1 MEAGCT
7 IFLRWYTPP
16 CGTRFAAHEHNDN
29 AKERNTAMKKRLLAG
44 LLATSIALSISMGA
58 FPAMAATNDDF
69 VEDWE
74 GAADFTDDSYSSS
87 EQLFDDIIFFD
98 LDEEVDDTAAEVVAE
113 EDANDS
119 SDTEI
124 DKAADS
130 IEETEPEDEVQV
142 SDAAKDR
149 NDLENPDEE
158 TESDTQNPW
167 EAGPSDA
174 ETEEDVPDSWEETP
188 KIDSELEAAIASED
202 PFSYYDD
209 NALEEEM
216 DDDIALLAAG
226 KTMAHENYAY
236 TDVSGT
242 KYTVDLYTDHTAT
255 IWELTTSSGEAECI
269 LPSTIYY
276 TGDDG
281 VQEPAPYTV
290 TELSLSYYSGVTSD
304 NNNYTSLV
312 LPDTLTDIR
321 RSLSGFK
328 NVTEITIPGSVKVF
342 NATLQNMM
350 ELKTLTFDEGVE
362 EIASG
367 SVVSGCTKLETI
379 HLPSSL
385 QKLSG
390 TGTFSG
396 ASALTDIT
404 LPEGIAITEGSTFSK
419 CTSLK
424 SIELPASITTIPRS
438 MFAGC
443 SALERVTAKGT
454 ITAIGNG
461 AFGSVTDWNGHETAD
476 TALTEIPDLS
486 QVTSIG
492 DRAFYGCS
500 ALTTVDLHNVT
511 TMEYGAFQG
520 CKELS
525 GEIDLSKLEVIPGN
539 AFCYDSKITSVIT
552 CPTLKSIG
560 DWAFIWAGI
569 STISLPETLNSIGEY
584 TFFLASLSG
593 TVALPD
599 SLTKL
604 GANAFNG
611 CEEIEAIQIGSG
623 LTDIPSNAFD
633 GCRKL
638 TTITVN
644 NRQEDVKIPKIDRVT
659 VTYTIPSLTADDD
672 KVSTATDALSL
683 QDAVKQAAT
692 NGTPVTIEKDIRLDE
707 PVTITA
713 EQKVEITATEN
724 HNIFGNKDQNLA
736 NLFVVEAGGELSLT
750 GALTLGGWNNT
761 GSILVNHGKTTING
775 NVVIEKSTLE
785 GNNIGVIEDKGS
797 SAKLILE
804 NGTIQNHKIRGAHS
818 ASIRVTEGASF
829 TMNGGTIRDN
839 IANTSSSDSSSPAVL
854 LLGASTFTMNEGSI
868 CNNSGQCGTA
878 VYLTASNDAKARFTM
893 NGGTLS
899 NNESHS
905 YTSDST
911 PTGAV
916 FVKYSAEF
924 VLNNGTITGNCAY
937 GGAGG
942 GVAVMDEL
950 PTKEHGTAFTMYSG
964 TISNN
969 TASGYRCSGGGIYSC
984 SNRVSLL
991 GGRIENNSAYDGGGV
1006 YSEGNTQIYTTL
1018 HIQNALITGNTADQG
1033 GGLWFC
1039 PTGDAK
1045 LYMQNGAVIYG
1056 NTAASAGDDFASPEV
1071 ATGAGGN
1078 GGVTLPDYFPNG
1090 KVIQWFSDGF
1100 LYAPPGNLG
1109 TSGQGTRYNAVEY
1122 AKRVTGVQ
1130 NEKKGLALKSVVSDG
1145 VSIPAVGSLIITGNQ
1160 ASHGGGGIG
1169 ANGGV
1174 VIGEATSLSNSIS
1187 VKKVWDNPGYED
1199 TQPSGVTIHLK
1210 ERDTGDVVST
1220 AELTS
1225 ENGWQYTFTDLP
1237 LSPNHYTVTEQPL
1250 EGYKATY
1257 YQDAD
1262 GNFII
1267 TNTYLTTPTPD
1278 VPAVTISVPVEK
1290 KWVNDYKWERPASI
1304 HVSLWNGDAKV
1315 KEADLT
1321 ADMGWTYIFED
1332 LPESSYSVT
1341 EDAVP
1346 GYETLIERS
1355 DAGGF
1360 IITNTY
1366 ERPLDPEPIEPIP
1379 PVDPP
1384 QEEIVTPPIVP
1395 ETTGNEPSPPSTE
1408 ETTSVPPTEPTE
1420 ESTEERSA
1428 ESDPEESPIKETQET
1443 PSVSAKP
1450 PKLIQTGQTWWP
1462 VFLLMFAGVGLL
1474 VFGFYKRSKE
1484 NIDHE

>member
-1 MEAGCT
+1 
-7 IFLRWYTPP
+7 
-16 CGTRFAAHEHNDN
+16 
-29 AKERNTAMKKRLLAG
+29 MKKRLLAG

-69 VEDWE
+69 VEDRE
-74 GAADFTDDSYSSS
+74 DIADYTDDSYSSGYSSS

-98 LDEEVDDTAAEVVAE
+98 LDEEVDDTAAEVIAE

-124 DKAADS
+124 DRAADS
-130 IEETEPEDEVQV
+130 IEETEPEDEVQDT
-142 SDAAKDR
+142 DAAEDR
-149 NDLENPDEE
+149 NDREDSDEE
-158 TESDTQNPW
+158 TKSGTQNPE

-209 NALEEEM
+209 DASEEEM

-226 KTMAHENYAY
+226 KTMAHEDYAY
-236 TDVSGT
+236 TDVSSGT
-242 KYTVDLYTDHTAT
+242 EYMVDLYTDHTAK
-255 IWELTTSSGEAECI
+255 IWKLTTSSGEAECI

-276 TGDDG
+276 TDADG
-281 VQEPAPYTV
+281 VPEPTPYTV
-290 TELSLSYYSGVTSD
+290 TELRLSYWSGVTSD
-304 NNNYTSLV
+304 NNNYTALV
-312 LPDTLTDIR
+312 LPDTLTDIGG
-321 RSLSGFK
+321 SLSGFK

-342 NATLQNMM
+342 NATLQNMK
-350 ELKTLTFDEGVE
+350 ELKTLTFEEGVE

-367 SVVSGCTKLETI
+367 SVVSGCKSLTTI

-404 LPEGIAITEGSTFSK
+404 LPEGIAITEGSTFSE
-419 CTSLK
+419 CTSLE
-424 SIELPASITTIPRS
+424 SIELPASITTIPSS

-454 ITAIGNG
+454 ITAIGNS
-461 AFGSVTDWNGHETAD
+461 AFKSD

-500 ALTTVDLHNVT
+500 ALETVDLHSVT
-511 TMEYGAFQG
+511 TMGYGAFQG
-520 CKELS
+520 CDALS
-525 GEIDLSKLEVIPGN
+525 GEIDLSNLEVIPGH
-539 AFCYDSKITSVIT
+539 AFCYDPNITSVIT
-552 CPTLKSIG
+552 CPTLRSIG
-560 DWAFIWAGI
+560 DWAFIWADI
-569 STISLPETLNSIGEY
+569 STISLPETLKSIGTY
-584 TFFLASLSG
+584 TFYKASLSG

-599 SLTKL
+599 SLTQL
-604 GANAFNG
+604 GASAFSG
-611 CEEIEAIQIGSG
+611 CEKVEAIQIGSG
-623 LTDIPSNAFD
+623 LTDIPKDAFD
-633 GCRKL
+633 GCKPK
-638 TTITVN
+638 TITVN
-644 NRQEDVKIPKIDRVT
+644 NRREDVHIPEIDGVT
-659 VTYTIPSLTADDD
+659 VTYTIPSLTADND
-672 KVSTATDALSL
+672 KVSNAEGALSL
-683 QDAVKQAAT
+683 QEAVDQA

-707 PVTITA
+707 PVRIA
-713 EQKVEITATEN
+713 AGQRVEITANANEN
-724 HNIFGNKDQNLA
+724 YNLFGNKDEKPT
-736 NLFVVEAGGELSLT
+736 NLFVVEEGGELSLT

-761 GSILVNHGKTTING
+761 GSILVNHGKTTIDG

-785 GNNIGVIEDKGS
+785 GDSMGVIEDNGS
-797 SAKLILE
+797 SAELILE
-804 NGTIQNHKIRGAHS
+804 NGTIQNHKIRGALS

-829 TMNGGTIRDN
+829 TMNGGTIQDN

-854 LLGASTFTMNEGSI
+854 LLGASTFTMNRGSI

-878 VYLTASNDAKARFTM
+878 VYLTASSNAAKARFTM

-899 NNESHS
+899 NNESHL
-905 YTSDST
+905 YTPNST

-924 VLNNGTITGNCAY
+924 VLNNGTITGNYAH

-950 PTKEHGTAFTMYSG
+950 PTEEHGTAFTMNGG

-984 SNRVSLL
+984 SNYVSLL

-1006 YSEGNTQIYTTL
+1006 YSEGNTDIYTTL
-1018 HIQNALITGNTADQG
+1018 HIRNALITGNTADQG

-1045 LYMQNGAVIYG
+1045 LYMQDGAVIYG

-1100 LYAPPGNLG
+1100 LYAPAGNRG
-1109 TSGQGTRYNAVEY
+1109 TSGQGTRYNTVEY

-1174 VIGEATSLSNSIS
+1174 VIGEATSLSYSIS
-1187 VKKVWDNPGYED
+1187 VKKAWDNPGYED

-1210 ERDTGDVVST
+1210 ERDTGDIVST
-1220 AELTS
+1220 AELTG
-1225 ENGWQYTFTDLP
+1225 ENGWQHTFTDLP
-1237 LSPNHYTVTEQPL
+1237 LSPDHYTVTEQPL

-1332 LPESSYSVT
+1332 LPEGTYSVT

-1366 ERPLDPEPIEPIP
+1366 ERPLYPEPIEPIDPIP

-1395 ETTGNEPSPPSTE
+1395 GTTGNEPNPPSTE
-1408 ETTSVPPTEPTE
+1408 ETTSVPPTEPTKESTE

-1443 PSVSAKP
+1443 SSVSAKP

-1462 VFLLMFAGVGLL
+1462 VFLLMFAGAGLL

>member
-1 MEAGCT
+1 
-7 IFLRWYTPP
+7 
-16 CGTRFAAHEHNDN
+16 
-29 AKERNTAMKKRLLAG
+29 MKKRLLAG

-69 VEDWE
+69 VEDRE
-74 GAADFTDDSYSSS
+74 DIADYTDDSYSSGYSSS

-98 LDEEVDDTAAEVVAE
+98 LDEEVDDTAAEVIAE

-124 DKAADS
+124 DRAADS
-130 IEETEPEDEVQV
+130 IEETEPEDEVQNT
-142 SDAAKDR
+142 DAAEDR
-149 NDLENPDEE
+149 NDREYPDEE
-158 TESDTQNPW
+158 TKSGTNPG

-209 NALEEEM
+209 DASEEEM
-216 DDDIALLAAG
+216 ADDIALLATG
-226 KTMAHENYAY
+226 KTMAHEDYAY
-236 TDVSGT
+236 TDVSSGT
-242 KYTVDLYTDHTAT
+242 EYMVNLYTDHTAK
-255 IWELTTSSGEAECI
+255 IWKLTTSSGEAECI

-281 VQEPAPYTV
+281 VQESDPYTV
-290 TELSLSYYSGVTSD
+290 TELRLSYWSGVTSD
-304 NNNYTSLV
+304 NNNYTALV
-312 LPDTLTDIR
+312 LPDTLTDIGG
-321 RSLSGFK
+321 SLSGFK

-342 NATLQNMM
+342 NATLQNMKQ
-350 ELKTLTFDEGVE
+350 LKTLTFEEGVE

-367 SVVSGCTKLETI
+367 SVVSGCKSLTTI

-404 LPEGIAITEGSTFSK
+404 LPEGIAITEGSTFSE
-419 CTSLK
+419 CTSLE
-424 SIELPASITTIPRS
+424 SIELPSSITTIPS
-438 MFAGC
+438 HMFAGC

-461 AFGSVTDWNGHETAD
+461 AFGSVTDWKDQKIAD

-486 QVTSIG
+486 QVASIG

-500 ALTTVDLHNVT
+500 ALETVDLHSVT
-511 TMEYGAFQG
+511 TMGYAAFQG
-520 CKELS
+520 CDALS
-525 GEIDLSKLEVIPGN
+525 GEIDLSNLEVIPGH
-539 AFCYDSKITSVIT
+539 AFCYDPNITSVIT
-552 CPTLKSIG
+552 CPTLRSIG
-560 DWAFIWAGI
+560 DWAFIWADI
-569 STISLPETLNSIGEY
+569 STISLPETLNSIGTY
-584 TFFLASLSG
+584 TFYKASLSG

-599 SLTKL
+599 SLTQL
-604 GANAFNG
+604 GASAFSG
-611 CEEIEAIQIGSG
+611 CEEVNAIQIGSG
-623 LTDIPSNAFD
+623 LKDIPANAFA
-633 GCRKL
+633 GCTNLK
-638 TTITVN
+638 TITVN
-644 NRQEDVKIPKIDRVT
+644 NRREDVTIPKIDGVT
-659 VTYTIPSLTADDD
+659 VTYTIPSLTADND
-672 KVSTATDALSL
+672 KVSAAADALSL
-683 QDAVKQAAT
+683 QQAVDQA
-692 NGTPVTIEKDIRLDE
+692 NGTPVTIEIEKDIRLDE
-707 PVTITA
+707 SVRIA
-713 EQKVEITATEN
+713 AGQRVEITANANEN
-724 HNIFGNKDQNLA
+724 YNLFGNKDEKPT
-736 NLFVVEAGGELSLT
+736 NLFVVEEGGELSLT

-761 GSILVNHGKTTING
+761 GSILVNHGKTTIDG

-785 GNNIGVIEDKGS
+785 GNDVGVIEDNGS
-797 SAKLILE
+797 SAELILE
-804 NGTIQNHKIRGAHS
+804 NGTIQNHKIRGALS

-829 TMNGGTIRDN
+829 TMNGGTIQDN
-839 IANTSSSDSSSPAVL
+839 IANTPSSDSSSPAVL

-878 VYLTASNDAKARFTM
+878 VYLTASNNAAKACFTM

-899 NNESHS
+899 NNESRS
-905 YTSDST
+905 YTPYST

-916 FVKYSAEF
+916 FVKHSAEF
-924 VLNNGTITGNCAY
+924 VLNDGTITGNCAY

-942 GVAVMDEL
+942 GVAVMDQL
-950 PTKEHGTAFTMYSG
+950 PTEEYGTAFTMNGG

-984 SNRVSLL
+984 SNYVSLL
-991 GGRIENNSAYDGGGV
+991 GGRIENNSAYDGGGI
-1006 YSEGNTQIYTTL
+1006 YSEGNTEIYTTL
-1018 HIQNALITGNTADQG
+1018 HIENALITGNTADQG

-1045 LYMQNGAVIYG
+1045 LYMQDCAVIYG

-1100 LYAPPGNLG
+1100 LYAPAGNRG
-1109 TSGQGTRYNAVEY
+1109 TSGQGTRYNTVEY

-1145 VSIPAVGSLIITGNQ
+1145 VSIPATGSLIITGNQ

-1174 VIGEATSLSNSIS
+1174 VIGEETSLSYSIS
-1187 VKKVWDNPGYED
+1187 VKKAWDNPGYED

-1210 ERDTGDVVST
+1210 ERDTGDIVST
-1220 AELTS
+1220 AELTG
-1225 ENGWQYTFTDLP
+1225 ENGWQHTFTDLP
-1237 LSPNHYTVTEQPL
+1237 LSPDHYTVTEQPL

-1332 LPESSYSVT
+1332 LPEGTYSVT

-1366 ERPLDPEPIEPIP
+1366 ERPLYPEPIEPIDPIP

-1395 ETTGNEPSPPSTE
+1395 GTTGNEPNPPSTE

-1420 ESTEERSA
+1420 ESTDESTEERSA

-1443 PSVSAKP
+1443 PSVSANP

-1462 VFLLMFAGVGLL
+1462 VFLLMFAGAGLL

>member
-1 MEAGCT
+1 
-7 IFLRWYTPP
+7 
-16 CGTRFAAHEHNDN
+16 
-29 AKERNTAMKKRLLAG
+29 MKKRLLAG

-69 VEDWE
+69 VEDRE
-74 GAADFTDDSYSSS
+74 DIADFTDDSYSSGYSSS

-98 LDEEVDDTAAEVVAE
+98 LDEEVDDTAAEVIAE

-124 DKAADS
+124 DRAADS
-130 IEETEPEDEVQV
+130 IEETEPEDEVQDT
-142 SDAAKDR
+142 DAAEDR
-149 NDLENPDEE
+149 NDREYPDEE
-158 TESDTQNPW
+158 TKSGTNPG

-209 NALEEEM
+209 DASEEEM

-226 KTMAHENYAY
+226 KTMAHEDYAY
-236 TDVSGT
+236 TDVSSGT
-242 KYTVDLYTDHTAT
+242 EYMVDLYTDHTAK
-255 IWELTTSSGEAECI
+255 IWKLTTSSGGAECI

-276 TGDDG
+276 TDDDD
-281 VQEPAPYTV
+281 VPEPTPYTV
-290 TELSLSYYSGVTSD
+290 TELRFSPYGNSVTSV
-304 NNNYTSLV
+304 NNNYTALV
-312 LPDTLTDIR
+312 LPDTLTDIGG
-321 RSLSGFK
+321 SLSGFK

-342 NATLQNMM
+342 NATLQYMKQ
-350 ELKTLTFDEGVE
+350 LRTLTFEEGVE

-367 SVVSGCTKLETI
+367 SVVSGCKNLTTI

-404 LPEGIAITEGSTFSK
+404 LPEGIAITEGSTFSE
-419 CTSLK
+419 CTSLE
-424 SIELPASITTIPRS
+424 SIELPASITTIPS
-438 MFAGC
+438 HMFAGC

-461 AFGSVTDWNGHETAD
+461 AFKSD

-500 ALTTVDLHNVT
+500 ALKTVDLHSVT

-520 CKELS
+520 CDALS
-525 GEIDLSKLEVIPGN
+525 GEIDLSNLEVIPGH
-539 AFCYDSKITSVIT
+539 AFCYDPNITSVVT
-552 CPTLKSIG
+552 CPTLRSIG
-560 DWAFIWAGI
+560 DWAFIWADI
-569 STISLPETLNSIGEY
+569 STISLPETLNSIGTY
-584 TFFLASLSG
+584 TFYKASLSG

-599 SLTKL
+599 SLTQL
-604 GANAFNG
+604 GASAFSG
-611 CEEIEAIQIGSG
+611 CEKVEAIQIGSG
-623 LTDIPSNAFD
+623 LTDIPKDAFD
-633 GCRKL
+633 GCKPK
-638 TTITVN
+638 TITVN
-644 NRQEDVKIPKIDRVT
+644 NRREDVTIPKIDGVT
-659 VTYTIPSLTADDD
+659 VTYTIPSLTADND
-672 KVSTATDALSL
+672 KVSNAEGALSL
-683 QDAVKQAAT
+683 QEAVDQA

-707 PVTITA
+707 PVRIA
-713 EQKVEITATEN
+713 AGQRVEITANTN
-724 HNIFGNKDQNLA
+724 CNIFGNKDKDLT
-736 NLFVVEAGGELSLT
+736 NLFVVEEGGELSLT

-761 GSILVNHGKTTING
+761 GSILVNHGKTTIDG

-785 GNNIGVIEDKGS
+785 GDSMGVIEDNGS
-797 SAKLILE
+797 SAELILE
-804 NGTIQNHKIRGAHS
+804 NGTIQNHKIRGALS

-829 TMNGGTIRDN
+829 TMNGGTIQDN

-854 LLGASTFTMNEGSI
+854 LLGASTFTMNRGSI

-878 VYLTASNDAKARFTM
+878 VYLTASSNAAKARFTM

-899 NNESHS
+899 NNESRS
-905 YTSDST
+905 YTPNST

-924 VLNNGTITGNCAY
+924 VLNNGTITGNCAH

-950 PTKEHGTAFTMYSG
+950 PTEEHGTAFTMNGG

-984 SNRVSLL
+984 SNYVSLL

-1006 YSEGNTQIYTTL
+1006 YSEGNTEIYTTL
-1018 HIQNALITGNTADQG
+1018 HIENALITGNTADQG

-1045 LYMQNGAVIYG
+1045 LYMQDGAVIYG

-1100 LYAPPGNLG
+1100 LYAPAGNRG
-1109 TSGQGTRYNAVEY
+1109 TSGQGTRYNTVEY

-1174 VIGEATSLSNSIS
+1174 VIGEATSLSYSIS
-1187 VKKVWDNPGYED
+1187 VKKAWDNPGYED

-1210 ERDTGDVVST
+1210 ERDTGDIVST
-1220 AELTS
+1220 AELTG
-1225 ENGWQYTFTDLP
+1225 ENGWQHTFTDLP
-1237 LSPNHYTVTEQPL
+1237 LSPDHYTVTEQPL

-1332 LPESSYSVT
+1332 LPEGTYSVT

-1366 ERPLDPEPIEPIP
+1366 ERPLYPEPIEPIDPIP

-1395 ETTGNEPSPPSTE
+1395 GTTGNEPNPPSTE

-1420 ESTEERSA
+1420 ESTEESTEERSA
-1428 ESDPEESPIKETQET
+1428 ESDPAESPIKETQET

-1462 VFLLMFAGVGLL
+1462 VFLLMFAGAGLL

>member
-1 MEAGCT
+1 
-7 IFLRWYTPP
+7 
-16 CGTRFAAHEHNDN
+16 
-29 AKERNTAMKKRLLAG
+29 MKKRLLAG

-69 VEDWE
+69 VEDRE
-74 GAADFTDDSYSSS
+74 DIADYTDDSYSSGYSSS

-98 LDEEVDDTAAEVVAE
+98 LDEEVDDTAAEVIAE

-124 DKAADS
+124 DRAADS
-130 IEETEPEDEVQV
+130 IEETEPEDEVQDT
-142 SDAAKDR
+142 DAAEDR
-149 NDLENPDEE
+149 NDREYPDEE
-158 TESDTQNPW
+158 TKSGTNPG

-209 NALEEEM
+209 DASEEEM

-226 KTMAHENYAY
+226 KTMAHEDYAY
-236 TDVSGT
+236 TDVSSGT
-242 KYTVDLYTDHTAT
+242 EYMVDLYTDHTAK
-255 IWELTTSSGEAECI
+255 IWKLTTSSGGAECI

-276 TGDDG
+276 TDDDD
-281 VQEPAPYTV
+281 VPEPTPYTV
-290 TELSLSYYSGVTSD
+290 TELRFSPYGNSVTSV
-304 NNNYTSLV
+304 NNNYTALV
-312 LPDTLTDIR
+312 LPDTLTDIGG
-321 RSLSGFK
+321 SLSGFK

-342 NATLQNMM
+342 NATLQYMKQ
-350 ELKTLTFDEGVE
+350 LRTLTFEEGVE

-367 SVVSGCTKLETI
+367 SVVSGCKSLTTI

-404 LPEGIAITEGSTFSK
+404 LPEGIAITEGSTFSE

-424 SIELPASITTIPRS
+424 SITLPASITTIPS
-438 MFAGC
+438 YMFAGC

-454 ITAIGNG
+454 ITAIGNS
-461 AFGSVTDWNGHETAD
+461 AFKSD

-500 ALTTVDLHNVT
+500 ALKTVDLHSVT

-520 CKELS
+520 CDALS
-525 GEIDLSKLEVIPGN
+525 GEIDLSNLEEIPGH
-539 AFCYDSKITSVIT
+539 AFCYDPNITSVIT
-552 CPTLKSIG
+552 CPTLRSIG
-560 DWAFIWAGI
+560 DWAFIWADI
-569 STISLPETLNSIGEY
+569 STISLPETLKSIGTY
-584 TFFLASLSG
+584 TFYKASLSG

-599 SLTKL
+599 SLTQL
-604 GANAFNG
+604 GASAFSG
-611 CEEIEAIQIGSG
+611 CEKVEAIQIGSG
-623 LTDIPSNAFD
+623 LTDIPKDAFD
-633 GCRKL
+633 GCKPK
-638 TTITVN
+638 TITVN
-644 NRQEDVKIPKIDRVT
+644 NRREDVHIPEIDGVT
-659 VTYTIPSLTADDD
+659 VTYTIPSLTADND
-672 KVSTATDALSL
+672 KVSNAEGALSL
-683 QDAVKQAAT
+683 QEAVDQA

-707 PVTITA
+707 PVRIA
-713 EQKVEITATEN
+713 AGQRVEITANANEN
-724 HNIFGNKDQNLA
+724 YNLFGNKDEKPT
-736 NLFVVEAGGELSLT
+736 NLFVVEEGGELSLT

-761 GSILVNHGKTTING
+761 GSILVNHGQTTIDG

-785 GNNIGVIEDKGS
+785 GNDVGVIEDNGS
-797 SAKLILE
+797 SAELILE
-804 NGTIQNHKIRGAHS
+804 NGTIQNHKIRGAHG

-829 TMNGGTIRDN
+829 TMNGGTIQDN

-854 LLGASTFTMNEGSI
+854 LLGASTFTMNGGSI

-878 VYLTASNDAKARFTM
+878 VYLTASSNAAKARFTM

-899 NNESHS
+899 NNESRS
-905 YTSDST
+905 YTPYST

-924 VLNNGTITGNCAY
+924 VLNNGTITGNCAH

-950 PTKEHGTAFTMYSG
+950 PTEEHGTAFTMNGG

-984 SNRVSLL
+984 SNYVSLL

-1006 YSEGNTQIYTTL
+1006 YSEGNTEIYTTL

-1056 NTAASAGDDFASPEV
+1056 NTATSAGDDFASPEV

-1100 LYAPPGNLG
+1100 LYAPAGNRG
-1109 TSGQGTRYNAVEY
+1109 TSGQGTRYNTVEY

-1145 VSIPAVGSLIITGNQ
+1145 VSIPATGSLIITGNQ

-1174 VIGEATSLSNSIS
+1174 VIGEATSLSYSIS

-1210 ERDTGDVVST
+1210 ERDTGDIVST
-1220 AELTS
+1220 AELTG

-1332 LPESSYSVT
+1332 LPEGTYSVT
-1341 EDAVP
+1341 EDTVP

-1366 ERPLDPEPIEPIP
+1366 ERPLYPEPIEPIDPIP

-1395 ETTGNEPSPPSTE
+1395 GTTGNEPNPPSTE

-1420 ESTEERSA
+1420 ESTEESAEERSA

-1443 PSVSAKP
+1443 PSVSANP

-1462 VFLLMFAGVGLL
+1462 VFLLMFAGAGLL

>member
-1 MEAGCT
+1 M
-7 IFLRWYTPP
+7 
-16 CGTRFAAHEHNDN
+16 
-29 AKERNTAMKKRLLAG
+29 
-44 LLATSIALSISMGA
+44 
-58 FPAMAATNDDF
+58 
-69 VEDWE
+69 
-74 GAADFTDDSYSSS
+74 
-87 EQLFDDIIFFD
+87 
-98 LDEEVDDTAAEVVAE
+98 
-113 EDANDS
+113 
-119 SDTEI
+119 
-124 DKAADS
+124 
-130 IEETEPEDEVQV
+130 
-142 SDAAKDR
+142 
-149 NDLENPDEE
+149 
-158 TESDTQNPW
+158 
-167 EAGPSDA
+167 
-174 ETEEDVPDSWEETP
+174 
-188 KIDSELEAAIASED
+188 
-202 PFSYYDD
+202 
-209 NALEEEM
+209 
-216 DDDIALLAAG
+216 
-226 KTMAHENYAY
+226 
-236 TDVSGT
+236 
-242 KYTVDLYTDHTAT
+242 DLYTDHTAK
-255 IWELTTSSGEAECI
+255 IWKLTTSSGEAECI

-276 TGDDG
+276 TDDDD
-281 VQEPAPYTV
+281 VPEPTPYTV
-290 TELSLSYYSGVTSD
+290 TELRFSPYGNSVTSV
-304 NNNYTSLV
+304 NNNYTALV
-312 LPDTLTDIR
+312 LPDTLTDIGG
-321 RSLSGFK
+321 SLSGFK

-342 NATLQNMM
+342 NATLQYMKQ
-350 ELKTLTFDEGVE
+350 LRTLTFEEGVE

-367 SVVSGCTKLETI
+367 SVVSGCKNLTTI

-404 LPEGIAITEGSTFSK
+404 LPEGIAITEGSTFSE

-424 SIELPASITTIPRS
+424 SITLPASITTIPS
-438 MFAGC
+438 YMFAGC

-454 ITAIGNG
+454 ITAIGNS
-461 AFGSVTDWNGHETAD
+461 AFKSD

-500 ALTTVDLHNVT
+500 ALKTVDLHSVT

-520 CKELS
+520 CDALS
-525 GEIDLSKLEVIPGN
+525 GEIDLSNLEEIPGH
-539 AFCYDSKITSVIT
+539 AFCYDPNITSVIT
-552 CPTLKSIG
+552 CPTLRSIG
-560 DWAFIWAGI
+560 DWAFIWADI
-569 STISLPETLNSIGEY
+569 STISLPETLKSIGTY
-584 TFFLASLSG
+584 TFYKASLSG

-599 SLTKL
+599 SLTQL
-604 GANAFNG
+604 GASAFSG
-611 CEEIEAIQIGSG
+611 CEKVEAIQIGSG
-623 LTDIPSNAFD
+623 LTDIPKDAFD
-633 GCRKL
+633 GCKPK
-638 TTITVN
+638 TITVN
-644 NRQEDVKIPKIDRVT
+644 NRREDVHIPEIDGVT
-659 VTYTIPSLTADDD
+659 VTYTIPSLTADND
-672 KVSTATDALSL
+672 KVSNAEGALSL
-683 QDAVKQAAT
+683 QQAVDQA

-707 PVTITA
+707 PVRIA
-713 EQKVEITATEN
+713 AGQRVEITANTN
-724 HNIFGNKDQNLA
+724 CNIFGNKDKDLT
-736 NLFVVEAGGELSLT
+736 NLFVVEEGGELSLT

-761 GSILVNHGKTTING
+761 GSILVNHGKTTIDG

-785 GNNIGVIEDKGS
+785 GDSMGVIEDNGS
-797 SAKLILE
+797 SAELILE
-804 NGTIQNHKIRGAHS
+804 NGTIQNHKIRGALS

-829 TMNGGTIRDN
+829 TMNGGTIQDN
-839 IANTSSSDSSSPAVL
+839 IANTPSSDSSSPAVL
-854 LLGASTFTMNEGSI
+854 LLGASTFTMNRGSI

-878 VYLTASNDAKARFTM
+878 VYLTASSNAAKARFTM

-905 YTSDST
+905 YTPYST

-950 PTKEHGTAFTMYSG
+950 PTEEHGTAFTMNG
-964 TISNN
+964 GIISNN

-984 SNRVSLL
+984 SNYVSLL

-1006 YSEGNTQIYTTL
+1006 YSEGNTEIYTTL
-1018 HIQNALITGNTADQG
+1018 HIENALITGNTADQG

-1045 LYMQNGAVIYG
+1045 LYMQDGAVIYG

-1100 LYAPPGNLG
+1100 LYAPAGNRG
-1109 TSGQGTRYNAVEY
+1109 TSGQGTRYNTVEY

-1145 VSIPAVGSLIITGNQ
+1145 VSIPATGSLIITGNQ

-1174 VIGEATSLSNSIS
+1174 VIGEATSLSHSIL
-1187 VKKVWDNPGYED
+1187 VKKAWDNPGYED

-1210 ERDTGDVVST
+1210 ERDTGDIVST
-1220 AELTS
+1220 AELS
-1225 ENGWQYTFTDLP
+1225 GENGWQHTFTDLP
-1237 LSPNHYTVTEQPL
+1237 LSPDHYTVTEQPL

-1332 LPESSYSVT
+1332 LPEGTYSVT

-1366 ERPLDPEPIEPIP
+1366 ERPLYPEPIDPIDPIP

-1395 ETTGNEPSPPSTE
+1395 GTTGNEPNPPSTE
-1408 ETTSVPPTEPTE
+1408 ETTSVPPTEPTEESTE

-1443 PSVSAKP
+1443 SSVSAKP

-1462 VFLLMFAGVGLL
+1462 VFLLMFAGAGLL

>member
-1 MEAGCT
+1 
-7 IFLRWYTPP
+7 
-16 CGTRFAAHEHNDN
+16 
-29 AKERNTAMKKRLLAG
+29 MKKRLLAG

-69 VEDWE
+69 VEDRE
-74 GAADFTDDSYSSS
+74 GTADFTDDSYSSS

-142 SDAAKDR
+142 SDATKDR
-149 NDLENPDEE
+149 NDLENPDKE
-158 TESDTQNPW
+158 TESDTQNPE
-167 EAGPSDA
+167 EAGPSDT

-188 KIDSELEAAIASED
+188 KIDSDLEAAIASED

-209 NALEEEM
+209 NAFEEEM

-236 TDVSGT
+236 TDVSSGT
-242 KYTVDLYTDHTAT
+242 EYMVNLYTDHTAK
-255 IWELTTSSGEAECI
+255 IRELTTSSGEAECF

-281 VQEPAPYTV
+281 VQEPDPYTV
-290 TELSLSYYSGVTSD
+290 TALNLSYWSGVTSD

-312 LPDTLTDIR
+312 LPDTLTDIGG
-321 RSLSGFK
+321 SLSGFK
-328 NVTEITIPGSVKVF
+328 KVTEITIPGSVKVF
-342 NATLQNMM
+342 NANLQNMK
-350 ELKTLTFDEGVE
+350 ELRTLTFDEGVE

-379 HLPSSL
+379 HLPSNL

-404 LPEGIAITEGSTFSK
+404 LPEGIAITEGSTFSE
-419 CTSLK
+419 CTSLE
-424 SIELPASITTIPRS
+424 SIELPASITTIPSS

-443 SALERVTAKGT
+443 SALEHVTAKGT

-461 AFGSVTDWNGHETAD
+461 AFKSD
-476 TALTEIPDLS
+476 TALTEIPDPS

-500 ALTTVDLHNVT
+500 ALKTVDLHSVT
-511 TMEYGAFQG
+511 TMGYGAFQG
-520 CKELS
+520 CDELS

-539 AFCYDSKITSVIT
+539 AFCYDPKITSVIT

-560 DWAFIWAGI
+560 DWAFIWAEI
-569 STISLPETLNSIGEY
+569 STISLPETLNSIGSW
-584 TFFLASLSG
+584 TFCGASLSG

-604 GANAFNG
+604 GANAFYG
-611 CEEIEAIQIGSG
+611 CKEIEAIQIGSG
-623 LTDIPSNAFD
+623 LTDIPKNAFD
-633 GCRKL
+633 GCTKL
-638 TTITVN
+638 KTITVN
-644 NRQEDVKIPKIDRVT
+644 NRQEDVKIPQIDGVT
-659 VTYTIPSLTADDD
+659 VTYTIPSLTEDND
-672 KVSTATDALSL
+672 KVSTAADALSL
-683 QDAVKQAAT
+683 QKAVNQAAIK
-692 NGTPVTIEKDIRLDE
+692 GTSVTIEKDIRLDE
-707 PVTITA
+707 PVKITA
-713 EQKVEITATEN
+713 GQKVEITATEN
-724 HNIFGNKDQNLA
+724 RNIFGNKDENLA

-761 GSILVNHGKTTING
+761 GSILVNHGKTTIDG

-785 GNNIGVIEDKGS
+785 GGSMGVIEDNGS
-797 SAKLILE
+797 SAELILK
-804 NGTIQNHKIRGAHS
+804 NGTIQNHKIRGARS

-829 TMNGGTIRDN
+829 TMNGGTIQYN

-868 CNNSGQCGTA
+868 CNNKGQCGTA
-878 VYLTASNDAKARFTM
+878 VYLTSNDAKARFTM

-899 NNESHS
+899 NNESRS
-905 YTSDST
+905 YTPDAT

-924 VLNNGTITGNCAY
+924 VLNGGTITGNCAY

-942 GVAVMDEL
+942 GVAVMDDL
-950 PTKEHGTAFTMYSG
+950 RTGEHGTAFTMNGG

-969 TASGYRCSGGGIYSC
+969 TASGYSGGGIYSC
-984 SNRVSLL
+984 SNHVSLL

-1071 ATGAGGN
+1071 AAGAGGN

-1100 LYAPPGNLG
+1100 LYAPHGNYG
-1109 TSGQGTRYNAVEY
+1109 TAGQGTRYNAVEY

-1145 VSIPAVGSLIITGNQ
+1145 VSIPAVGSLIITGNH

-1199 TQPSGVTIHLK
+1199 TQPSSITIHLK

-1220 AELTS
+1220 AELTG

-1332 LPESSYSVT
+1332 LPEGSYSVT

-1366 ERPLDPEPIEPIP
+1366 ERPLDPEPIEPIDPIP

>member
-1 MEAGCT
+1 
-7 IFLRWYTPP
+7 
-16 CGTRFAAHEHNDN
+16 
-29 AKERNTAMKKRLLAG
+29 MKKRLLAG

-69 VEDWE
+69 VEDRE
-74 GAADFTDDSYSSS
+74 DIADYTDDSYSSGYSSS

-98 LDEEVDDTAAEVVAE
+98 LDEEVDDTAAEVIAE

-124 DKAADS
+124 DRAADS
-130 IEETEPEDEVQV
+130 IEETEPEDEVQDT
-142 SDAAKDR
+142 DAAEDR
-149 NDLENPDEE
+149 NDREDSDEE
-158 TESDTQNPW
+158 TKSGTNPG

-209 NALEEEM
+209 DASEKEM

-226 KTMAHENYAY
+226 KTMAHEDYAY
-236 TDVSGT
+236 TDVSSGT
-242 KYTVDLYTDHTAT
+242 EYMVDLYTDHTAK
-255 IWELTTSSGEAECI
+255 IWKLTTSSGEAECI

-276 TGDDG
+276 TDDDD
-281 VQEPAPYTV
+281 VPEPTPYTV
-290 TELSLSYYSGVTSD
+290 TELRFSPYGNSVTSV
-304 NNNYTSLV
+304 NNNYTALV
-312 LPDTLTDIR
+312 LPDTLTDIGG
-321 RSLSGFK
+321 SLSGFK

-342 NATLQNMM
+342 NATLQYMKQ
-350 ELKTLTFDEGVE
+350 LRTLTFEEGVE

-367 SVVSGCTKLETI
+367 SVVSGCKNLTTI

-404 LPEGIAITEGSTFSK
+404 LPEGIAITEGSTFSE

-424 SIELPASITTIPRS
+424 SITLPASITTIPS
-438 MFAGC
+438 YMFAGC

-454 ITAIGNG
+454 ITAIGNS
-461 AFGSVTDWNGHETAD
+461 AFKSD

-500 ALTTVDLHNVT
+500 ALKTVDLHSVT

-520 CKELS
+520 CDALS
-525 GEIDLSKLEVIPGN
+525 GEIDLSNLEEIPGH
-539 AFCYDSKITSVIT
+539 AFCYDPNITSVIT
-552 CPTLKSIG
+552 CPTLRSIG
-560 DWAFIWAGI
+560 DWAFIWADI
-569 STISLPETLNSIGEY
+569 STISLPETLNSIGTY
-584 TFFLASLSG
+584 TFYKASLSG

-599 SLTKL
+599 SLTQL
-604 GANAFNG
+604 GASAFSG
-611 CEEIEAIQIGSG
+611 CEEVNAIQIGSG
-623 LTDIPSNAFD
+623 LKDIPANAFA
-633 GCRKL
+633 GCTNLK
-638 TTITVN
+638 TITVN
-644 NRQEDVKIPKIDRVT
+644 NRREDVTIPKIDGVT
-659 VTYTIPSLTADDD
+659 VTYTIPSLEATDD
-672 KVSTATDALSL
+672 KVSNAEGALSL
-683 QDAVKQAAT
+683 QQAVDQA
-692 NGTPVTIEKDIRLDE
+692 NGPVTIEIEKNICLNA
-707 PVTITA
+707 PVTIA
-713 EQKVEITATEN
+713 AGQRVEITANANEN
-724 HNIFGNKDQNLA
+724 YNLFGNKDEKPT
-736 NLFVVEAGGELSLT
+736 NLFVVEEGGELSLT

-761 GSILVNHGKTTING
+761 GSILVNHGKTTIDG

-785 GNNIGVIEDKGS
+785 GDSMGVIEDNGS
-797 SAKLILE
+797 SAELILE
-804 NGTIQNHKIRGAHS
+804 NGTIQNHKIRGALS

-829 TMNGGTIRDN
+829 TMNGGTIQDN

-854 LLGASTFTMNEGSI
+854 LLGASTFTMNRGSI

-878 VYLTASNDAKARFTM
+878 VYLTASSNAAKARFTM

-899 NNESHS
+899 NNESHL
-905 YTSDST
+905 YTPNST

-924 VLNNGTITGNCAY
+924 VLNNGTITGNCAH

-950 PTKEHGTAFTMYSG
+950 PTEEHGTAFTMNGG

-984 SNRVSLL
+984 SNYVSLL

-1006 YSEGNTQIYTTL
+1006 YSEGNTEIYTTL
-1018 HIQNALITGNTADQG
+1018 HIENALITGNTADQG

-1045 LYMQNGAVIYG
+1045 LYMQDGAVIYG

-1100 LYAPPGNLG
+1100 LYAPPGNRG
-1109 TSGQGTRYNAVEY
+1109 TSGQGTRYNTVEY

-1145 VSIPAVGSLIITGNQ
+1145 VSIPATGSLIITGNQ

-1174 VIGEATSLSNSIS
+1174 VIGEATSLSYSIS
-1187 VKKVWDNPGYED
+1187 VKKAWDNPGYED

-1210 ERDTGDVVST
+1210 ERDTGDIVST
-1220 AELTS
+1220 AELTG
-1225 ENGWQYTFTDLP
+1225 ENGWQHTFTDLP
-1237 LSPNHYTVTEQPL
+1237 LSPDHYTVTEQPL

-1332 LPESSYSVT
+1332 LPEGTYSVT

-1366 ERPLDPEPIEPIP
+1366 ERPLYPEPIEPIDPIP
-1379 PVDPP
+1379 PVDSP

-1395 ETTGNEPSPPSTE
+1395 GTTGNEPNPPSTE
-1408 ETTSVPPTEPTE
+1408 ETTSVPPTEPTEESTE

-1443 PSVSAKP
+1443 SSVSAKP

-1462 VFLLMFAGVGLL
+1462 VFLLMFAGAGLL

>member
-1 MEAGCT
+1 
-7 IFLRWYTPP
+7 
-16 CGTRFAAHEHNDN
+16 
-29 AKERNTAMKKRLLAG
+29 
-44 LLATSIALSISMGA
+44 
-58 FPAMAATNDDF
+58 MAATNDDF
-69 VEDWE
+69 VEDRE
-74 GAADFTDDSYSSS
+74 DIADYTDDSYSSGYSSS

-98 LDEEVDDTAAEVVAE
+98 LDEEVDDTAAEVIAE

-124 DKAADS
+124 DRTADS
-130 IEETEPEDEVQV
+130 IEETEPEDEVQDT
-142 SDAAKDR
+142 DAAEDR
-149 NDLENPDEE
+149 NDREDSDEE
-158 TESDTQNPW
+158 TKSGTQNPE

-209 NALEEEM
+209 DASEEEM
-216 DDDIALLAAG
+216 DDDIALLATG
-226 KTMAHENYAY
+226 KTMAHEDYAY
-236 TDVSGT
+236 TDVSSGT
-242 KYTVDLYTDHTAT
+242 EYMVNLYTDHTAK
-255 IWELTTSSGEAECI
+255 IWKLTTSSGGAECI

-281 VQEPAPYTV
+281 VQESDPYTV
-290 TELSLSYYSGVTSD
+290 TALSLSYWSGVTSD
-304 NNNYTSLV
+304 NNNYTALV
-312 LPDTLTDIR
+312 LPDTLTDIGG
-321 RSLSGFK
+321 SLSGFK

-342 NATLQNMM
+342 NATLQNMK

-367 SVVSGCTKLETI
+367 SVVSGCKSLTTI

-404 LPEGIAITEGSTFSK
+404 LPEGIAITEGSTFSE
-419 CTSLK
+419 CTSLE
-424 SIELPASITTIPRS
+424 SIELPASITTIPS
-438 MFAGC
+438 HMFAGC
-443 SALERVTAKGT
+443 SALERVTAKGI

-461 AFGSVTDWNGHETAD
+461 AFGSVTDWKDQETAD

-500 ALTTVDLHNVT
+500 ALETVDLHSVT
-511 TMEYGAFQG
+511 TMGYAAFQG
-520 CKELS
+520 CDALS
-525 GEIDLSKLEVIPGN
+525 GEIDLSNLEEIPGH
-539 AFCYDSKITSVIT
+539 AFCYDPNITLVIT
-552 CPTLKSIG
+552 CPTLRSIG
-560 DWAFIWAGI
+560 DWAFIWADI
-569 STISLPETLNSIGEY
+569 STISLPETLKSIGTY
-584 TFFLASLSG
+584 TFYKASLSG

-599 SLTKL
+599 SLTQL
-604 GANAFNG
+604 GASAFSG
-611 CEEIEAIQIGSG
+611 CKEVNAIQIGSG
-623 LTDIPSNAFD
+623 LKDIPANAFA
-633 GCRKL
+633 GCTNLK
-638 TTITVN
+638 TITVN
-644 NRQEDVKIPKIDRVT
+644 NRREDVTIPKIDGVT
-659 VTYTIPSLTADDD
+659 VTYTIPSLEATDD
-672 KVSTATDALSL
+672 KVSNAEGALSL
-683 QDAVKQAAT
+683 QQAVDQA
-692 NGTPVTIEKDIRLDE
+692 NGPVTIEIEKNICLNA
-707 PVTITA
+707 PVTIA
-713 EQKVEITATEN
+713 KGKQVEITANANEN
-724 HNIFGNKDQNLA
+724 YNLFGNKDEKPT
-736 NLFVVEAGGELSLT
+736 NLFVVEEGGELSLT

-761 GSILVNHGKTTING
+761 GSILVNHGKTTIDG

-785 GNNIGVIEDKGS
+785 GNDVGVIEDNGS
-797 SAKLILE
+797 SAELILE

-829 TMNGGTIRDN
+829 TMNGGTIQDN
-839 IANTSSSDSSSPAVL
+839 IANTASSDSSSPAVL
-854 LLGASTFTMNEGSI
+854 LLGASTFTMNGGSI

-878 VYLTASNDAKARFTM
+878 VYLTASNNAAKARFTM

-899 NNESHS
+899 NNESRS
-905 YTSDST
+905 YTPYST

-924 VLNNGTITGNCAY
+924 VLNNGTITGNCAH

-950 PTKEHGTAFTMYSG
+950 PTEEHGTAFTMNGG

-984 SNRVSLL
+984 SNHVSLL

-1006 YSEGNTQIYTTL
+1006 YSEGNTEIYTTL
-1018 HIQNALITGNTADQG
+1018 HIENALITGNTADQG

-1045 LYMQNGAVIYG
+1045 LYMQDGAVIYG

-1100 LYAPPGNLG
+1100 LYAPAGNRG

-1145 VSIPAVGSLIITGNQ
+1145 VSIPATGSLIITGNQ

-1174 VIGEATSLSNSIS
+1174 VIGEATSLSHSIL
-1187 VKKVWDNPGYED
+1187 VKKAWDNPGHED

-1210 ERDTGDVVST
+1210 ERDTGDIVST
-1220 AELTS
+1220 AELTG
-1225 ENGWQYTFTDLP
+1225 ENGWQHTFTDLP
-1237 LSPNHYTVTEQPL
+1237 LSPDHYTVTEQPL

-1332 LPESSYSVT
+1332 LPEGTYSVT

-1366 ERPLDPEPIEPIP
+1366 ERPLYPEPIEPIDPIP

-1395 ETTGNEPSPPSTE
+1395 GTTGNEPNPPSTE
-1408 ETTSVPPTEPTE
+1408 ETTSVPPTEPTEESTE

-1443 PSVSAKP
+1443 SSVSAKP

-1462 VFLLMFAGVGLL
+1462 VFLLMFAGAGLL

>member
-1 MEAGCT
+1 
-7 IFLRWYTPP
+7 
-16 CGTRFAAHEHNDN
+16 
-29 AKERNTAMKKRLLAG
+29 MKKRLLAG

-69 VEDWE
+69 VEDRE
-74 GAADFTDDSYSSS
+74 DIADYTDDSYSSGYSSS

-98 LDEEVDDTAAEVVAE
+98 LDEEVDDTAAEVIAE

-124 DKAADS
+124 DRAADS
-130 IEETEPEDEVQV
+130 IEETEPEDEVQDT
-142 SDAAKDR
+142 DAAEDR
-149 NDLENPDEE
+149 NDREYPDEE
-158 TESDTQNPW
+158 TKSGTNPG
-167 EAGPSDA
+167 ETGPSDA
-174 ETEEDVPDSWEETP
+174 ETEEDVSDSWEETP

-209 NALEEEM
+209 DASEEEM

-226 KTMAHENYAY
+226 KTMAHEDYAY
-236 TDVSGT
+236 TDVSSGT
-242 KYTVDLYTDHTAT
+242 EYMVDLYTDHTAK
-255 IWELTTSSGEAECI
+255 IWKLTTSSGGAECI

-276 TGDDG
+276 TDDDD
-281 VQEPAPYTV
+281 VPEPTPYTV
-290 TELSLSYYSGVTSD
+290 TELRFSPYGNSVTSV
-304 NNNYTSLV
+304 NNNYTALV
-312 LPDTLTDIR
+312 LPDTLTDIGG
-321 RSLSGFK
+321 SLSGFK

-342 NATLQNMM
+342 NATLQYMKQ
-350 ELKTLTFDEGVE
+350 LRTLTFEEGVE

-367 SVVSGCTKLETI
+367 SVVSGCKNLTTI

-404 LPEGIAITEGSTFSK
+404 LPEGIAITEGSTFSE

-424 SIELPASITTIPRS
+424 SITLPASITTIPS
-438 MFAGC
+438 YMFAGC

-454 ITAIGNG
+454 ITAIGNS
-461 AFGSVTDWNGHETAD
+461 AFKSD

-500 ALTTVDLHNVT
+500 ALKTVDLHSVT

-520 CKELS
+520 CDALS
-525 GEIDLSKLEVIPGN
+525 GEIDLSNLEVIPGH
-539 AFCYDSKITSVIT
+539 AFCYDPNITSVVT
-552 CPTLKSIG
+552 CPTLRSIG

-569 STISLPETLNSIGEY
+569 STISLPETLNSIGTY
-584 TFFLASLSG
+584 TFYKSSLSG

-599 SLTKL
+599 SLTQL
-604 GANAFNG
+604 GASAFSG
-611 CEEIEAIQIGSG
+611 CEEVNAIQIGSG
-623 LTDIPSNAFD
+623 LKDIPANAFA
-633 GCRKL
+633 GCTNLK
-638 TTITVN
+638 TITVN
-644 NRQEDVKIPKIDRVT
+644 NRREDVHIPEIDGVT
-659 VTYTIPSLTADDD
+659 VTYTIPSLTADND
-672 KVSTATDALSL
+672 KVSNAEGALSL
-683 QDAVKQAAT
+683 QEAVDQA

-707 PVTITA
+707 PVRIA
-713 EQKVEITATEN
+713 AGQRVEITANANEN
-724 HNIFGNKDQNLA
+724 YNLFGNKDEKPT
-736 NLFVVEAGGELSLT
+736 NLFVVEEGGELSLT

-761 GSILVNHGKTTING
+761 GSILVNHGKTTIDG

-785 GNNIGVIEDKGS
+785 GDSMGVIEDNGS
-797 SAKLILE
+797 SAELILE
-804 NGTIQNHKIRGAHS
+804 NGTIQNHKIRGALS

-829 TMNGGTIRDN
+829 TMNGGTIQDN

-854 LLGASTFTMNEGSI
+854 LLGASTFTMNRGSI

-878 VYLTASNDAKARFTM
+878 VYLTASSNAAKARFTM

-899 NNESHS
+899 NNESRS
-905 YTSDST
+905 YTPNST

-924 VLNNGTITGNCAY
+924 VLNNGTITGNCAH

-950 PTKEHGTAFTMYSG
+950 PTEEHGTAFTMNGG

-984 SNRVSLL
+984 SNCVSLL
-991 GGRIENNSAYDGGGV
+991 GGRIENNSAYDGGGI
-1006 YSEGNTQIYTTL
+1006 YSEGNTEIYTTL

-1045 LYMQNGAVIYG
+1045 LYMQDGAVIYG

-1071 ATGAGGN
+1071 AAGAGGN

-1100 LYAPPGNLG
+1100 LYAPPGNRG
-1109 TSGQGTRYNAVEY
+1109 TSGQGTRYNTVEY

-1174 VIGEATSLSNSIS
+1174 VIGEATSLSYSIS
-1187 VKKVWDNPGYED
+1187 VKKAWDNPGYED

-1210 ERDTGDVVST
+1210 ERDTGDIVST
-1220 AELTS
+1220 AELTG
-1225 ENGWQYTFTDLP
+1225 ENGWQHTFTDLP
-1237 LSPNHYTVTEQPL
+1237 LSPDHYTVTEQPL

-1332 LPESSYSVT
+1332 LPEGTYSVT

-1366 ERPLDPEPIEPIP
+1366 ERPLYPEPIEPIDPIP

-1395 ETTGNEPSPPSTE
+1395 GTTGNEPNPPSTE
-1408 ETTSVPPTEPTE
+1408 ETTSVPPTEPTKESTE

-1462 VFLLMFAGVGLL
+1462 VFLLMFAGAGLL

>member
-1 MEAGCT
+1 
-7 IFLRWYTPP
+7 
-16 CGTRFAAHEHNDN
+16 
-29 AKERNTAMKKRLLAG
+29 MKKRLLAG

-69 VEDWE
+69 VEDRE
-74 GAADFTDDSYSSS
+74 DITDYTDDSYSSGYSSS

-98 LDEEVDDTAAEVVAE
+98 LDEEVDDTAAKVIAE

-124 DKAADS
+124 DRAADS
-130 IEETEPEDEVQV
+130 IEETESEDEVQDT
-142 SDAAKDR
+142 DAAEDR
-149 NDLENPDEE
+149 NDREDSDEE
-158 TESDTQNPW
+158 TRSGTNPG
-167 EAGPSDA
+167 ETGPSDA

-209 NALEEEM
+209 DASEEEM
-216 DDDIALLAAG
+216 DDDIALLATG
-226 KTMAHENYAY
+226 KTMAHEDYAY
-236 TDVSGT
+236 TDVSSGT
-242 KYTVDLYTDHTAT
+242 EYMVDLYTDHTAK
-255 IWELTTSSGEAECI
+255 IWKLITSSGGAECI

-281 VQEPAPYTV
+281 VQEPNPYTV
-290 TELSLSYYSGVTSD
+290 TELRFSPYGNSVTSV
-304 NNNYTSLV
+304 NNNYTALV
-312 LPDTLTDIR
+312 LPDTLTDIGG
-321 RSLSGFK
+321 SLSGFK

-342 NATLQNMM
+342 NATLQYMKQ
-350 ELKTLTFDEGVE
+350 LRTLTFEEGVE

-367 SVVSGCTKLETI
+367 SVVSGCKSLTTI

-404 LPEGIAITEGSTFSK
+404 LPEGIAITEGSTFSE
-419 CTSLK
+419 CTSLE
-424 SIELPASITTIPRS
+424 SIELPASITTIPSS

-461 AFGSVTDWNGHETAD
+461 AFGSVTDWNDQETAD

-500 ALTTVDLHNVT
+500 ALETVDLHSVT
-511 TMEYGAFQG
+511 TMGYAAFQG
-520 CKELS
+520 CDALS
-525 GEIDLSKLEVIPGN
+525 GEIDLSKLEVIPGH
-539 AFCYDSKITSVIT
+539 AFCYDPNITSVIT
-552 CPTLKSIG
+552 CPTLRSIG
-560 DWAFIWAGI
+560 DWAFIWADI
-569 STISLPETLNSIGEY
+569 STISLPETLKSIGTY
-584 TFFLASLSG
+584 TFYKASLSG

-599 SLTKL
+599 SLTQL
-604 GANAFNG
+604 GASAFSG
-611 CEEIEAIQIGSG
+611 CEKVEAIQIGSG
-623 LTDIPSNAFD
+623 LTDIPKDAFD
-633 GCRKL
+633 GCTNLK
-638 TTITVN
+638 TITVN
-644 NRQEDVKIPKIDRVT
+644 NRREDVTIPKIDGVT
-659 VTYTIPSLTADDD
+659 VTYTIPSLEATDD
-672 KVSTATDALSL
+672 KVSNAEGALSL
-683 QDAVKQAAT
+683 QQAVDQA
-692 NGTPVTIEKDIRLDE
+692 NGPVTIEIEKDIRLDE
-707 PVTITA
+707 PVRIA
-713 EQKVEITATEN
+713 AGQRVEITANEN
-724 HNIFGNKDQNLA
+724 CNIFGNKDENLA
-736 NLFVVEAGGELSLT
+736 NLFVVEEGGELSLT

-761 GSILVNHGKTTING
+761 GSILVNHGKTTIDG

-785 GNNIGVIEDKGS
+785 GDSMGVIEDNGS
-797 SAKLILE
+797 SAELILE
-804 NGTIQNHKIRGAHS
+804 NGTIQNHKIRGALS

-829 TMNGGTIRDN
+829 TMNGGTIQAN
-839 IANTSSSDSSSPAVL
+839 IANTPSSDSSSPAVL
-854 LLGASTFTMNEGSI
+854 LLGASTFTMNGGSI

-878 VYLTASNDAKARFTM
+878 VYLTASSNAAKARFTM
-893 NGGTLS
+893 NGGSLS
-899 NNESHS
+899 NNESRS
-905 YTSDST
+905 YTPNST

-924 VLNNGTITGNCAY
+924 VLNDGTITGNCAHD
-937 GGAGG
+937 GAGG

-950 PTKEHGTAFTMYSG
+950 PTEEHGTAFTMNGG

-984 SNRVSLL
+984 SNYVSLL

-1006 YSEGNTQIYTTL
+1006 YSEGNTEIYTTL
-1018 HIQNALITGNTADQG
+1018 HIENALITGNTADQG

-1045 LYMQNGAVIYG
+1045 LYMQDGAVIYG

-1100 LYAPPGNLG
+1100 LYAPPGNRG
-1109 TSGQGTRYNAVEY
+1109 TSGQGTRYNTVEY

-1145 VSIPAVGSLIITGNQ
+1145 VSIPATGSLIITGNQ

-1174 VIGEATSLSNSIS
+1174 VIGEATSLSYSIS
-1187 VKKVWDNPGYED
+1187 VKKAWDNPGYED

-1210 ERDTGDVVST
+1210 ERDTGDIVST
-1220 AELTS
+1220 AELTG
-1225 ENGWQYTFTDLP
+1225 ENGWQHTFTDLP
-1237 LSPNHYTVTEQPL
+1237 LSPDHYTVTEQPL

-1332 LPESSYSVT
+1332 LPEGTYSVT

-1366 ERPLDPEPIEPIP
+1366 ERPLYPEPIEPIDPIP

-1395 ETTGNEPSPPSTE
+1395 GTTGNEPNPPSTE
-1408 ETTSVPPTEPTE
+1408 ETTSVPPTEPTEESTE

-1443 PSVSAKP
+1443 SFVSAKP

-1462 VFLLMFAGVGLL
+1462 VFLLMFAGAGLL

>member
-1 MEAGCT
+1 
-7 IFLRWYTPP
+7 
-16 CGTRFAAHEHNDN
+16 
-29 AKERNTAMKKRLLAG
+29 MKKRLLAG

-69 VEDWE
+69 VEDRE
-74 GAADFTDDSYSSS
+74 DIADYTDDSYSSGYSSS

-98 LDEEVDDTAAEVVAE
+98 LDEEVDDTAAEVIAE

-124 DKAADS
+124 DRAADS
-130 IEETEPEDEVQV
+130 IEETEPEDEVQDT
-142 SDAAKDR
+142 DAAEDR
-149 NDLENPDEE
+149 NDREYPDEE
-158 TESDTQNPW
+158 TKSGTNPG
-167 EAGPSDA
+167 ETGPSDA

-209 NALEEEM
+209 DASEEEM

-226 KTMAHENYAY
+226 KTMAHEDYAY
-236 TDVSGT
+236 TDVSSGT
-242 KYTVDLYTDHTAT
+242 EYMVDLYTDHTAK
-255 IWELTTSSGEAECI
+255 IWKLITSSGGAECI

-276 TGDDG
+276 TDDDG
-281 VQEPAPYTV
+281 VPEPTPYTV
-290 TELSLSYYSGVTSD
+290 TELHLSYWSGVTSD
-304 NNNYTSLV
+304 NNNYTALV
-312 LPDTLTDIR
+312 LPDTLTDIGG
-321 RSLSGFK
+321 SLSGFK

-342 NATLQNMM
+342 NATLQNMKQ
-350 ELKTLTFDEGVE
+350 LKTLTFDEGVD

-367 SVVSGCTKLETI
+367 SVVSGCKSLTTI

-404 LPEGIAITEGSTFSK
+404 LPEGIAITEGSTFSE
-419 CTSLK
+419 CTSLE
-424 SIELPASITTIPRS
+424 SIELPASITTIPSS

-454 ITAIGNG
+454 ITAIGNS
-461 AFGSVTDWNGHETAD
+461 AFKSD

-500 ALTTVDLHNVT
+500 ALKTVDLHSVT

-520 CKELS
+520 CDALS
-525 GEIDLSKLEVIPGN
+525 GEIDLSNLEAIPGH
-539 AFCYDSKITSVIT
+539 AFCYDPNITSVVT
-552 CPTLKSIG
+552 CPTLRSIG

-569 STISLPETLNSIGEY
+569 STISLPETLNSIGTY
-584 TFFLASLSG
+584 TFYKSSLSG

-599 SLTKL
+599 SLTQL
-604 GANAFNG
+604 GASAFSG
-611 CEEIEAIQIGSG
+611 CEEVNAIQIGSG
-623 LTDIPSNAFD
+623 LKDIPANAFA
-633 GCRKL
+633 GCTNLK
-638 TTITVN
+638 TITVN
-644 NRQEDVKIPKIDRVT
+644 NRREDVTIPKIDGVT
-659 VTYTIPSLTADDD
+659 VTYTIPSLEATDD
-672 KVSTATDALSL
+672 KVSAAADALSL
-683 QDAVKQAAT
+683 QQAVNQA

-707 PVTITA
+707 PVRIIA
-713 EQKVEITATEN
+713 GQRVEITAN
-724 HNIFGNKDQNLA
+724 ANCNIFGNKDENVK
-736 NLFVVEAGGELSLT
+736 NLFVVEPGGELSLT

-761 GSILVNHGKTTING
+761 GSILVNHGKTTIDG

-785 GNNIGVIEDKGS
+785 GNDVGVIEDNGS
-797 SAKLILE
+797 SAELILE

-829 TMNGGTIRDN
+829 TMNGGTIQDN
-839 IANTSSSDSSSPAVL
+839 IANTASSDSSSPAVL
-854 LLGASTFTMNEGSI
+854 LLGASTFTMNGGSI
-868 CNNSGQCGTA
+868 CNNSGQCGTS
-878 VYLTASNDAKARFTM
+878 VYLTASNNAAKARFTM

-899 NNESHS
+899 NNESRS
-905 YTSDST
+905 YTPYST

-924 VLNNGTITGNCAY
+924 VLNNGTITGNCAH

-950 PTKEHGTAFTMYSG
+950 PREEHGTAFTMNGG

-984 SNRVSLL
+984 SNHVSLL

-1006 YSEGNTQIYTTL
+1006 YSEGNTDIYTTL
-1018 HIQNALITGNTADQG
+1018 HIENALITGNTADQG

-1045 LYMQNGAVIYG
+1045 LYMQDGAVIYG

-1100 LYAPPGNLG
+1100 LYAPAGNRG
-1109 TSGQGTRYNAVEY
+1109 TSGQGTRYNTVEY

-1145 VSIPAVGSLIITGNQ
+1145 VSIPATGSLIITGNQ

-1174 VIGEATSLSNSIS
+1174 VIGEETSLSYSIL
-1187 VKKVWDNPGYED
+1187 VKKAWDNPGHED

-1210 ERDTGDVVST
+1210 ERDTGDIVST
-1220 AELTS
+1220 AELTG
-1225 ENGWQYTFTDLP
+1225 ENGWQHTFTDLP
-1237 LSPNHYTVTEQPL
+1237 LSPDHYTVTEQPL

-1332 LPESSYSVT
+1332 LPEGTYSVT

-1366 ERPLDPEPIEPIP
+1366 ERPLYPEPIEPIDPIP

-1395 ETTGNEPSPPSTE
+1395 GTTGNEPNPPSTE
-1408 ETTSVPPTEPTE
+1408 ETTSVPPTEPTEESTE

-1443 PSVSAKP
+1443 SSVSAKP

-1462 VFLLMFAGVGLL
+1462 VFLLMFAGAGLL

>member
-1 MEAGCT
+1 
-7 IFLRWYTPP
+7 
-16 CGTRFAAHEHNDN
+16 
-29 AKERNTAMKKRLLAG
+29 MKKRLLAG

-69 VEDWE
+69 VEDRE
-74 GAADFTDDSYSSS
+74 DIADYTDDSYSSGYSSS

-98 LDEEVDDTAAEVVAE
+98 LDEEVDDTAAKVIAE

-124 DKAADS
+124 DRAADS
-130 IEETEPEDEVQV
+130 IEETESEDEVQDT
-142 SDAAKDR
+142 DAAEDR
-149 NDLENPDEE
+149 NDREDSDEE
-158 TESDTQNPW
+158 TRSGTNPG
-167 EAGPSDA
+167 ETGPSDA
-174 ETEEDVPDSWEETP
+174 ETEEDVSDSWEETP

-209 NALEEEM
+209 DASEEEM

-226 KTMAHENYAY
+226 KTMAHEDYAY
-236 TDVSGT
+236 TDVSSGT
-242 KYTVDLYTDHTAT
+242 EYMVDLYTDHTAK
-255 IWELTTSSGEAECI
+255 IWKLTTSSGEAECI

-276 TGDDG
+276 TDDDD
-281 VQEPAPYTV
+281 VPEPTPYTV
-290 TELSLSYYSGVTSD
+290 TELRFSPYGNSVTSV
-304 NNNYTSLV
+304 NNNYTALV
-312 LPDTLTDIR
+312 LPDTLTDIGG
-321 RSLSGFK
+321 SLSGFK

-342 NATLQNMM
+342 NATLQYMKQ
-350 ELKTLTFDEGVE
+350 LRTLTFEEGVE

-367 SVVSGCTKLETI
+367 SVVSGCKNLTTI

-404 LPEGIAITEGSTFSK
+404 LPEGIAITEGSTFSE

-424 SIELPASITTIPRS
+424 SITLPASITTIPS
-438 MFAGC
+438 YMFAGC

-454 ITAIGNG
+454 ITAIGNS
-461 AFGSVTDWNGHETAD
+461 AFKSD

-500 ALTTVDLHNVT
+500 ALKTVDLHSVT

-520 CKELS
+520 CDALS
-525 GEIDLSKLEVIPGN
+525 GEIDLSNLEEIPGH
-539 AFCYDSKITSVIT
+539 AFCYDPNITSVIT
-552 CPTLKSIG
+552 CPTLRSIG
-560 DWAFIWAGI
+560 DWAFIWADI
-569 STISLPETLNSIGEY
+569 STISLPETLNSIGTY
-584 TFFLASLSG
+584 TFYKASLSG

-599 SLTKL
+599 SLTQL
-604 GANAFNG
+604 GASAFSG
-611 CEEIEAIQIGSG
+611 CEKVEAIQIGSG
-623 LTDIPSNAFD
+623 LTDIPKDAFD
-633 GCRKL
+633 GCKPK
-638 TTITVN
+638 TITVN
-644 NRQEDVKIPKIDRVT
+644 NRREDVHIPEIDGVT
-659 VTYTIPSLTADDD
+659 VTYTIPSLTADND
-672 KVSTATDALSL
+672 KVSNAEGALSL
-683 QDAVKQAAT
+683 QEAVDQA

-707 PVTITA
+707 PVRIA
-713 EQKVEITATEN
+713 AGQRVEITANANEN
-724 HNIFGNKDQNLA
+724 YNLFGNKDEKPT
-736 NLFVVEAGGELSLT
+736 NLFVVEEGGELSLT

-761 GSILVNHGKTTING
+761 GSILVNHGKTTIDG

-785 GNNIGVIEDKGS
+785 GDSMGVIEDNGS
-797 SAKLILE
+797 SAELILE
-804 NGTIQNHKIRGAHS
+804 NGTIQNHKIRGALS

-829 TMNGGTIRDN
+829 TMNGGTIQDN

-854 LLGASTFTMNEGSI
+854 LLGASTFTMNRGSI

-878 VYLTASNDAKARFTM
+878 VYLTASSNAAKARFTM

-899 NNESHS
+899 NNESRS
-905 YTSDST
+905 YTPNST

-924 VLNNGTITGNCAY
+924 VLNNGTITGNCAH

-950 PTKEHGTAFTMYSG
+950 PTEEHGTAFTMNGG

-984 SNRVSLL
+984 SNCVSLL
-991 GGRIENNSAYDGGGV
+991 GGRIENNSAYDGGGI
-1006 YSEGNTQIYTTL
+1006 YSEGNTEIYTTL

-1045 LYMQNGAVIYG
+1045 LYMQDGAVIYG

-1100 LYAPPGNLG
+1100 LYAPAGNRG
-1109 TSGQGTRYNAVEY
+1109 TSGQGTRYNTVEY

-1145 VSIPAVGSLIITGNQ
+1145 VSIPATGSLIITGNQ

-1174 VIGEATSLSNSIS
+1174 VIGEATSLSYSIS
-1187 VKKVWDNPGYED
+1187 VKKAWDNPGYED

-1210 ERDTGDVVST
+1210 ERDTGDIVST
-1220 AELTS
+1220 AELTG
-1225 ENGWQYTFTDLP
+1225 ENGWQHTFTDLP
-1237 LSPNHYTVTEQPL
+1237 LSPDHYTVTEQPL

-1332 LPESSYSVT
+1332 LPEGTYSVT

-1366 ERPLDPEPIEPIP
+1366 ERPLYPEPIEPIDPIP

-1395 ETTGNEPSPPSTE
+1395 GTTGNEPNPPSTE
-1408 ETTSVPPTEPTE
+1408 ETTSVPPTEPTEESTE

-1443 PSVSAKP
+1443 PSVSADP

-1462 VFLLMFAGVGLL
+1462 VFLLMFAGAGLL

>member
-1 MEAGCT
+1 
-7 IFLRWYTPP
+7 
-16 CGTRFAAHEHNDN
+16 
-29 AKERNTAMKKRLLAG
+29 MKKRLLAG

-69 VEDWE
+69 VEDRE
-74 GAADFTDDSYSSS
+74 DIADYTDDSYSSGYSSS

-98 LDEEVDDTAAEVVAE
+98 LDEEVDDTAAEVIAE

-124 DKAADS
+124 DRAADS
-130 IEETEPEDEVQV
+130 IEETEPEDEVQDT
-142 SDAAKDR
+142 DAAEDR
-149 NDLENPDEE
+149 NDREYPDEE
-158 TESDTQNPW
+158 TKSGTNPG
-167 EAGPSDA
+167 ETGPSDA
-174 ETEEDVPDSWEETP
+174 ETEEDVSDSWEETP

-209 NALEEEM
+209 DASEEEM

-226 KTMAHENYAY
+226 KTMAHEDYAY
-236 TDVSGT
+236 TDVSSGT
-242 KYTVDLYTDHTAT
+242 EYMVDLYTDHTAK
-255 IWELTTSSGEAECI
+255 IWKLTTSSGGAECI

-276 TGDDG
+276 TDDDD
-281 VQEPAPYTV
+281 VPEPTPYTV
-290 TELSLSYYSGVTSD
+290 TELRFSPYGNSVTSV
-304 NNNYTSLV
+304 NNNYTALV
-312 LPDTLTDIR
+312 LPDTLTDIGG
-321 RSLSGFK
+321 SLSGFK

-342 NATLQNMM
+342 NATLQYMKQ
-350 ELKTLTFDEGVE
+350 LRTLTFEEGVE

-367 SVVSGCTKLETI
+367 SVVSGCKNLTTI

-404 LPEGIAITEGSTFSK
+404 LPEGIAITEGSTFSE
-419 CTSLK
+419 CTSLE
-424 SIELPASITTIPRS
+424 SIELPASITTIPS
-438 MFAGC
+438 YMFAGC

-454 ITAIGNG
+454 ITAIGNS
-461 AFGSVTDWNGHETAD
+461 AFKSD
-476 TALTEIPDLS
+476 TALTKIPDLS

-500 ALTTVDLHNVT
+500 ALKTVDLHSVT

-520 CKELS
+520 CDALS
-525 GEIDLSKLEVIPGN
+525 GEIDLSNLEEIPGH
-539 AFCYDSKITSVIT
+539 AFCYDPNITSVIT
-552 CPTLKSIG
+552 CPTLRSIG
-560 DWAFIWAGI
+560 DWAFIWADI
-569 STISLPETLNSIGEY
+569 STISLPETLNSIGTY
-584 TFFLASLSG
+584 TFYKASLSG

-599 SLTKL
+599 SLTQL
-604 GANAFNG
+604 GASAFSG
-611 CEEIEAIQIGSG
+611 CEEVNAIQIGSG
-623 LTDIPSNAFD
+623 LKDIPANAFA
-633 GCRKL
+633 GCTNLK
-638 TTITVN
+638 TITVN
-644 NRQEDVKIPKIDRVT
+644 NRREDVTIPKIDGVT
-659 VTYTIPSLTADDD
+659 VTYTIPSLEATDD
-672 KVSTATDALSL
+672 KVSNAEGALSL
-683 QDAVKQAAT
+683 QQAVDQA

-707 PVTITA
+707 PVRIA
-713 EQKVEITATEN
+713 AGQRVEITANTN
-724 HNIFGNKDQNLA
+724 CNIFGNKDKDLT
-736 NLFVVEAGGELSLT
+736 NLFVVEPGGKLSLT

-761 GSILVNHGKTTING
+761 GSILVNHGKTTIDG

-785 GNNIGVIEDKGS
+785 GDSMGVIEDNGS
-797 SAKLILE
+797 SAELILE
-804 NGTIQNHKIRGAHS
+804 NGTIQNHKIRGALS

-829 TMNGGTIRDN
+829 TMNGGTIQDN
-839 IANTSSSDSSSPAVL
+839 IANTPSSDSSSPAVL

-878 VYLTASNDAKARFTM
+878 VYLTASSNAAKARFTM

-905 YTSDST
+905 YTPYST

-924 VLNNGTITGNCAY
+924 VLNEGTITGNCAY

-950 PTKEHGTAFTMYSG
+950 PTEEHGTAFTMNGG

-984 SNRVSLL
+984 SNYVSLL

-1006 YSEGNTQIYTTL
+1006 YSEGNTEIYTTL
-1018 HIQNALITGNTADQG
+1018 HIENALITGNTADQG

-1045 LYMQNGAVIYG
+1045 LYMQDGAVIYG

-1100 LYAPPGNLG
+1100 LYAPAGNRG
-1109 TSGQGTRYNAVEY
+1109 TSGQGTRYNTVEY

-1145 VSIPAVGSLIITGNQ
+1145 VSIPATGSLIITGNQ

-1174 VIGEATSLSNSIS
+1174 VIGEATSLSHSIL
-1187 VKKVWDNPGYED
+1187 VKKAWDNPGYED

-1210 ERDTGDVVST
+1210 ERDTGDIVST
-1220 AELTS
+1220 AELS
-1225 ENGWQYTFTDLP
+1225 GENGWQHTFTDLP
-1237 LSPNHYTVTEQPL
+1237 LSPDHYTVTEQPL

-1332 LPESSYSVT
+1332 LPEGTYSVT

-1366 ERPLDPEPIEPIP
+1366 ERPLYPEPIEPIDPIP

-1395 ETTGNEPSPPSTE
+1395 GTTGNEPNPPSTE

-1420 ESTEERSA
+1420 ESTDESTEERSA

-1443 PSVSAKP
+1443 SSVSAKP

-1462 VFLLMFAGVGLL
+1462 VFLLMFAGAGLL

>member
-1 MEAGCT
+1 
-7 IFLRWYTPP
+7 
-16 CGTRFAAHEHNDN
+16 
-29 AKERNTAMKKRLLAG
+29 MKKRLLAG

-69 VEDWE
+69 VEDRE
-74 GAADFTDDSYSSS
+74 DIADYTDDSYSSGYSSS

-98 LDEEVDDTAAEVVAE
+98 LDEEVDDTAAEVIAE

-124 DKAADS
+124 DRAADS
-130 IEETEPEDEVQV
+130 IEETEPEDEVQNT
-142 SDAAKDR
+142 DAAEDR
-149 NDLENPDEE
+149 NDREYPDEE
-158 TESDTQNPW
+158 TKSGTNPG

-209 NALEEEM
+209 DASEEEM

-226 KTMAHENYAY
+226 KTMAHEDYAY
-236 TDVSGT
+236 TDVSSGT
-242 KYTVDLYTDHTAT
+242 EYMVDLYTDHTAK
-255 IWELTTSSGEAECI
+255 IWKLTTSSGEAECI

-276 TGDDG
+276 TDADG
-281 VQEPAPYTV
+281 VQEPNPYTV
-290 TELSLSYYSGVTSD
+290 TELRFSPYGNSVTSV
-304 NNNYTSLV
+304 NNNYTALV
-312 LPDTLTDIR
+312 LPDTLTDIGG
-321 RSLSGFK
+321 SLSGFK

-342 NATLQNMM
+342 NATLQYMKQ
-350 ELKTLTFDEGVE
+350 LRTLTFDEGVE

-367 SVVSGCTKLETI
+367 SVVSGCKNLTTI

-404 LPEGIAITEGSTFSK
+404 LPEGIAITEGSTFSE

-424 SIELPASITTIPRS
+424 SIELPASITTIPS
-438 MFAGC
+438 YMFAGC

-454 ITAIGNG
+454 ITTIGNS
-461 AFGSVTDWNGHETAD
+461 AFKSD

-500 ALTTVDLHNVT
+500 ALKTVDLHSVT
-511 TMEYGAFQG
+511 TMEYAAFQG
-520 CKELS
+520 CDALS
-525 GEIDLSKLEVIPGN
+525 GEIDLSKLEVIPGH
-539 AFCYDSKITSVIT
+539 AFCYDPNITSVVT
-552 CPTLKSIG
+552 CPTLRSIG

-569 STISLPETLNSIGEY
+569 STISLPETLNSIGTY
-584 TFFLASLSG
+584 TFYKASLSG

-599 SLTKL
+599 SLTQL
-604 GANAFNG
+604 GASAFSG
-611 CEEIEAIQIGSG
+611 CEKVEAIQIGSG
-623 LTDIPSNAFD
+623 LTDIPKDAFD
-633 GCRKL
+633 GCKPK
-638 TTITVN
+638 TITVN
-644 NRQEDVKIPKIDRVT
+644 NRREDVTIPEIDGVT
-659 VTYTIPSLTADDD
+659 VTYTIPSLTADND
-672 KVSTATDALSL
+672 KVSNAEGALSL
-683 QDAVKQAAT
+683 QQAVNQA

-707 PVTITA
+707 PVRIA
-713 EQKVEITATEN
+713 AGQRVEITANEN
-724 HNIFGNKDQNLA
+724 CNIFGNKDENLA
-736 NLFVVEAGGELSLT
+736 NLFVVEEGGELSLT

-761 GSILVNHGKTTING
+761 GSILVNHGKTTIDG

-785 GNNIGVIEDKGS
+785 GDSMGVIEDNGS
-797 SAKLILE
+797 SAELILE

-818 ASIRVTEGASF
+818 ASIRVTKGASF
-829 TMNGGTIRDN
+829 TMNGGTIQAN

-854 LLGASTFTMNEGSI
+854 LLGASTFTMNGGSI

-878 VYLTASNDAKARFTM
+878 VYLTASSNAAKARFTM
-893 NGGTLS
+893 NGGSLS
-899 NNESHS
+899 NNESRS
-905 YTSDST
+905 YTPSST

-924 VLNNGTITGNCAY
+924 VLNDGTITGNCAH

-950 PTKEHGTAFTMYSG
+950 PTEEHGTAFTMNG
-964 TISNN
+964 GIISNN

-984 SNRVSLL
+984 SNYVSLL

-1006 YSEGNTQIYTTL
+1006 YSEGNTEIYTTL
-1018 HIQNALITGNTADQG
+1018 HIENALITGNTADQG

-1045 LYMQNGAVIYG
+1045 LYMQDGAVIYG

-1100 LYAPPGNLG
+1100 LYAPPGNRG
-1109 TSGQGTRYNAVEY
+1109 TSGQGTRYNTVEY

-1145 VSIPAVGSLIITGNQ
+1145 VSIPATGSLIITGNQ

-1174 VIGEATSLSNSIS
+1174 VIGEATSLSYSIS
-1187 VKKVWDNPGYED
+1187 VKKAWDNPGYED
-1199 TQPSGVTIHLK
+1199 TQPSSVTIHLK
-1210 ERDTGDVVST
+1210 ERDTGDIVST
-1220 AELTS
+1220 AELTG

-1332 LPESSYSVT
+1332 LPEGTYSVT

-1366 ERPLDPEPIEPIP
+1366 ERPLYPEPIEPIDPIP

-1395 ETTGNEPSPPSTE
+1395 GTTGNEPNPPSTE

-1420 ESTEERSA
+1420 ESTDESTEERST
-1428 ESDPEESPIKETQET
+1428 ESDPQESPIKETQET
-1443 PSVSAKP
+1443 SSVSAKP

-1462 VFLLMFAGVGLL
+1462 VFLLMFAGAGLL

>member
-1 MEAGCT
+1 
-7 IFLRWYTPP
+7 
-16 CGTRFAAHEHNDN
+16 
-29 AKERNTAMKKRLLAG
+29 MKKRLLAG

-69 VEDWE
+69 VEDRE
-74 GAADFTDDSYSSS
+74 DIADFTDDSYSSGYSSS

-98 LDEEVDDTAAEVVAE
+98 LDEEVDDTAAEVIAE

-124 DKAADS
+124 DRAADS
-130 IEETEPEDEVQV
+130 IEETEPEDEVQDT
-142 SDAAKDR
+142 DAAEDR
-149 NDLENPDEE
+149 NDREYPDEE
-158 TESDTQNPW
+158 TKSGTNPG
-167 EAGPSDA
+167 ETGPSDA

-209 NALEEEM
+209 DASEEEM

-226 KTMAHENYAY
+226 KTMAHEDYAY
-236 TDVSGT
+236 TDVSSGT
-242 KYTVDLYTDHTAT
+242 EYMVDLYTDHTAK
-255 IWELTTSSGEAECI
+255 IWKLTTSSGGAECI

-276 TGDDG
+276 TDDDD
-281 VQEPAPYTV
+281 VPEPTPYTV
-290 TELSLSYYSGVTSD
+290 TELRFSPYGNSVTSV
-304 NNNYTSLV
+304 NNNYTALV
-312 LPDTLTDIR
+312 LPDTLTDIGG
-321 RSLSGFK
+321 SLSGFK

-342 NATLQNMM
+342 NATLQYMKQ
-350 ELKTLTFDEGVE
+350 LRTLTFEEGVE

-367 SVVSGCTKLETI
+367 SVVSGCKNLTTI

-404 LPEGIAITEGSTFSK
+404 LPEGIAITEGSTFSE

-424 SIELPASITTIPRS
+424 SITLPASITTIPS
-438 MFAGC
+438 YMFAGC

-454 ITAIGNG
+454 ITAIGNS
-461 AFGSVTDWNGHETAD
+461 AFKSD

-500 ALTTVDLHNVT
+500 ALKTVDLHSVT

-520 CKELS
+520 CDALS
-525 GEIDLSKLEVIPGN
+525 GEIDLSNLEVIPGH
-539 AFCYDSKITSVIT
+539 AFCYDPNITSVVT
-552 CPTLKSIG
+552 CPTLRSIG

-569 STISLPETLNSIGEY
+569 STISLPETLNSIGTY
-584 TFFLASLSG
+584 TFYKSSLSG

-599 SLTKL
+599 SLTQL
-604 GANAFNG
+604 GASAFSG
-611 CEEIEAIQIGSG
+611 CEEVNAIQIGSG
-623 LTDIPSNAFD
+623 LKDIPANAFA
-633 GCRKL
+633 GCTNLK
-638 TTITVN
+638 TITVN
-644 NRQEDVKIPKIDRVT
+644 NRREDVTIPKIDGVT
-659 VTYTIPSLTADDD
+659 VTYTIPSLEATDD
-672 KVSTATDALSL
+672 KVSNAEGALSL
-683 QDAVKQAAT
+683 QQAVDQA

-707 PVTITA
+707 PVRIA
-713 EQKVEITATEN
+713 AGQRVEITANTN
-724 HNIFGNKDQNLA
+724 CNIFGNKDKDLT
-736 NLFVVEAGGELSLT
+736 NLFVVEPGGELSLT

-761 GSILVNHGKTTING
+761 GSILVNHGKTTIDG

-785 GNNIGVIEDKGS
+785 GNDVGVIEDNGS
-797 SAKLILE
+797 SAELILE
-804 NGTIQNHKIRGAHS
+804 NGTIQNHKIRGALS

-829 TMNGGTIRDN
+829 TMNGGTIQAN

-854 LLGASTFTMNEGSI
+854 LLGASTFTMNGGSI

-878 VYLTASNDAKARFTM
+878 VYLTASSNAAKARFTM
-893 NGGTLS
+893 NGGSLS
-899 NNESHS
+899 NNESRS
-905 YTSDST
+905 YTPNST

-924 VLNNGTITGNCAY
+924 VLNEGTITGNCAHD
-937 GGAGG
+937 GAGG

-950 PTKEHGTAFTMYSG
+950 PTEEHGTAFTMNGG

-984 SNRVSLL
+984 SNYVSLL

-1006 YSEGNTQIYTTL
+1006 YSEGNTEIYTTL
-1018 HIQNALITGNTADQG
+1018 HIENALITGNTADQG

-1045 LYMQNGAVIYG
+1045 LYMQDGAVIYG

-1100 LYAPPGNLG
+1100 LYAPPGNRG
-1109 TSGQGTRYNAVEY
+1109 TSGQGTRYNTVEY

-1145 VSIPAVGSLIITGNQ
+1145 VSIPATGSLIITGNQ

-1174 VIGEATSLSNSIS
+1174 VIGEATSLSYSIS
-1187 VKKVWDNPGYED
+1187 VKKAWDNPGYED

-1210 ERDTGDVVST
+1210 ERDTGDIVST
-1220 AELTS
+1220 AELTG
-1225 ENGWQYTFTDLP
+1225 ENGWQHTFTDLP
-1237 LSPNHYTVTEQPL
+1237 LSPDHYTVTEQPL

-1332 LPESSYSVT
+1332 LPEGTYSVT

-1366 ERPLDPEPIEPIP
+1366 ERPLYPEPIEPIDPIP

-1395 ETTGNEPSPPSTE
+1395 GTTGNEPNPPSTE
-1408 ETTSVPPTEPTE
+1408 ETTSVPPTEPTEESTE

-1443 PSVSAKP
+1443 SSVSAKP

-1462 VFLLMFAGVGLL
+1462 VFLLMFAGAGLL

>member
-1 MEAGCT
+1 
-7 IFLRWYTPP
+7 
-16 CGTRFAAHEHNDN
+16 
-29 AKERNTAMKKRLLAG
+29 MKKRLLAG

-69 VEDWE
+69 VEDRE
-74 GAADFTDDSYSSS
+74 DIADFTDDSYSSGYSSS

-98 LDEEVDDTAAEVVAE
+98 LDEEVDDTAAKVIAE
-113 EDANDS
+113 EDANDP

-124 DKAADS
+124 DRTADS
-130 IEETEPEDEVQV
+130 IEETEPEDEVQDT
-142 SDAAKDR
+142 DAAEDR
-149 NDLENPDEE
+149 NDREDSDEE
-158 TESDTQNPW
+158 TKSGTQNPE

-209 NALEEEM
+209 DASEEEM

-226 KTMAHENYAY
+226 KTMAHKDYAY
-236 TDVSGT
+236 TDVSSGT
-242 KYTVDLYTDHTAT
+242 EYMVDLYTDYTAK
-255 IWELTTSSGEAECI
+255 IRRLTSSSGGAECI

-276 TGDDG
+276 TDDAG
-281 VQEPAPYTV
+281 VQDPNPYTV
-290 TELSLSYYSGVTSD
+290 TELSLPFSSSVTSD
-304 NNNYTSLV
+304 YTTLV
-312 LPDTLTDIR
+312 LPDTLTDMGGY
-321 RSLSGFK
+321 LSSFK

-342 NATLQNMM
+342 KAILQNMT
-350 ELKTLTFDEGVE
+350 ELKTLTFEEGVE

-367 SVVSGCTKLETI
+367 SVVSGCKNLTTI

-390 TGTFSG
+390 TDTFSG

-404 LPEGIAITEGSTFSK
+404 LPEGIAITEGSTFSE
-419 CTSLK
+419 CTSLE
-424 SIELPASITTIPRS
+424 SIELPASITTIPS
-438 MFAGC
+438 HMFAGC

-454 ITAIGNG
+454 ITAIDNG
-461 AFGSVTDWNGHETAD
+461 AFGSVTDWKNHETAD

-500 ALTTVDLHNVT
+500 ALETVDLHSVT
-511 TMEYGAFQG
+511 TMGYAAFQG
-520 CKELS
+520 CKALS
-525 GEIDLSKLEVIPGN
+525 GKIDLSNLEEIPGH
-539 AFCYDSKITSVIT
+539 AFCYDPNITSVIT
-552 CPTLKSIG
+552 CSTLSSIG

-569 STISLPETLNSIGEY
+569 STISLPETLNSIGTY
-584 TFFLASLSG
+584 TFYKASLSG

-599 SLTKL
+599 SLTQL
-604 GANAFNG
+604 GASAFSG
-611 CEEIEAIQIGSG
+611 CKEVEAIQIGSG
-623 LTDIPSNAFD
+623 LTDIPPNAFA
-633 GCRKL
+633 GCTNLK
-638 TTITVN
+638 TITVN
-644 NRQEDVKIPKIDRVT
+644 NRREDVTIPKIDGVT
-659 VTYTIPSLTADDD
+659 VTYTIPSLEATDD
-672 KVSTATDALSL
+672 KVSNAEGALSL
-683 QDAVKQAAT
+683 QQAVDQA
-692 NGTPVTIEKDIRLDE
+692 NGPVTIEIEKNICLNA
-707 PVTITA
+707 PVTIA
-713 EQKVEITATEN
+713 KGKQVEITANTN
-724 HNIFGNKDQNLA
+724 CNIFGNKDKDLT
-736 NLFVVEAGGELSLT
+736 NLFVVEPGGELSLT

-761 GSILVNHGKTTING
+761 GSILVNHGKTTIDG

-785 GNNIGVIEDKGS
+785 GNDVGVIEDNGS
-797 SAKLILE
+797 SAELILE
-804 NGTIQNHKIRGAHS
+804 NGTIQNHKIRGALS

-829 TMNGGTIRDN
+829 TMNGGTIQNN

-854 LLGASTFTMNEGSI
+854 LLGASTFTMNGGSI

-878 VYLTASNDAKARFTM
+878 VYLTASSNAAKARFTM
-893 NGGTLS
+893 NGGSLS
-899 NNESHS
+899 NNESRS
-905 YTSDST
+905 YTPNST

-924 VLNNGTITGNCAY
+924 VLNDGTITGNCAHD
-937 GGAGG
+937 GAGG

-950 PTKEHGTAFTMYSG
+950 PMEEHGTAFTMNGG

-984 SNRVSLL
+984 SNYVSLL

-1006 YSEGNTQIYTTL
+1006 YSEGNTDIYTTL

-1045 LYMQNGAVIYG
+1045 LYMQDGAVIYG

-1100 LYAPPGNLG
+1100 LYAPPGNRG

-1174 VIGEATSLSNSIS
+1174 VIGEETSLSYSIS

-1210 ERDTGDVVST
+1210 ERDTGDIVST
-1220 AELTS
+1220 AELTG
-1225 ENGWQYTFTDLP
+1225 ENGWQHTFTDLP

-1315 KEADLT
+1315 KEANLT

-1332 LPESSYSVT
+1332 LPEGTYSVT

-1366 ERPLDPEPIEPIP
+1366 ERPLYPEPIEPIDPIP

-1395 ETTGNEPSPPSTE
+1395 GTTGNEPSPPSTE

-1420 ESTEERSA
+1420 ESTEESTEERSA

-1443 PSVSAKP
+1443 SSVSAKP

-1462 VFLLMFAGVGLL
+1462 VFLLMFAGAGLL

>member
-1 MEAGCT
+1 
-7 IFLRWYTPP
+7 
-16 CGTRFAAHEHNDN
+16 
-29 AKERNTAMKKRLLAG
+29 MKKRLLAG

-69 VEDWE
+69 VEDRE
-74 GAADFTDDSYSSS
+74 DIADYTGDSYSSGYSSS

-98 LDEEVDDTAAEVVAE
+98 LDEEVDDTAAEVIAE

-124 DKAADS
+124 DRAADS
-130 IEETEPEDEVQV
+130 IEETEPEDEVQDT
-142 SDAAKDR
+142 DAAEDR
-149 NDLENPDEE
+149 NDREDSDEE
-158 TESDTQNPW
+158 TKSGTNPG
-167 EAGPSDA
+167 ETGPSDA

-209 NALEEEM
+209 DASEEEM

-226 KTMAHENYAY
+226 KTMAHEDYAY
-236 TDVSGT
+236 TDVSSGT
-242 KYTVDLYTDHTAT
+242 EYMVDLYTDHTAK
-255 IWELTTSSGEAECI
+255 IWKLTTSSGEAECI

-276 TGDDG
+276 TDDDD
-281 VQEPAPYTV
+281 VPEPTPYTV
-290 TELSLSYYSGVTSD
+290 TELRFSPYGNSVTSV
-304 NNNYTSLV
+304 NNNYTALV
-312 LPDTLTDIR
+312 LPDTLTDIGG
-321 RSLSGFK
+321 SLSGFK

-342 NATLQNMM
+342 NATLQYMKQ
-350 ELKTLTFDEGVE
+350 LRTLTFEEGVE

-367 SVVSGCTKLETI
+367 SVVSGCKNLTTI

-404 LPEGIAITEGSTFSK
+404 LPEGIAITEGSTFSE

-424 SIELPASITTIPRS
+424 SITLPASITTIPS
-438 MFAGC
+438 YMFAGC

-454 ITAIGNG
+454 ITAIGNS
-461 AFGSVTDWNGHETAD
+461 AFKSD

-500 ALTTVDLHNVT
+500 ALETVDLHSVT
-511 TMEYGAFQG
+511 TMGYGAFQG
-520 CKELS
+520 CDALS
-525 GEIDLSKLEVIPGN
+525 GEIDLSNLEVIPGH
-539 AFCYDSKITSVIT
+539 AFCYDPNITSVIT
-552 CPTLKSIG
+552 CPTLRSIG
-560 DWAFIWAGI
+560 DWAFIWADI
-569 STISLPETLNSIGEY
+569 STISLPETLNSIGTY
-584 TFFLASLSG
+584 TFYKASLSG

-599 SLTKL
+599 SLTQL
-604 GANAFNG
+604 GASAFSG
-611 CEEIEAIQIGSG
+611 CEEVNAIQIGSG
-623 LTDIPSNAFD
+623 LKDIPANAFA
-633 GCRKL
+633 GCTNLK
-638 TTITVN
+638 TITVN
-644 NRQEDVKIPKIDRVT
+644 NRREDVTIPKIDGVT
-659 VTYTIPSLTADDD
+659 VTYTIPSLEATDD
-672 KVSTATDALSL
+672 KVSNAEGALSL
-683 QDAVKQAAT
+683 QQAVDQA

-707 PVTITA
+707 PVRIA
-713 EQKVEITATEN
+713 AGQRVEITANTN
-724 HNIFGNKDQNLA
+724 CNIFGNKDKDLT
-736 NLFVVEAGGELSLT
+736 NLFVVEEGGELSLT

-761 GSILVNHGKTTING
+761 GSILVNHGKTTIDG

-785 GNNIGVIEDKGS
+785 GDSMGVIEDNGS
-797 SAKLILE
+797 SAELILE
-804 NGTIQNHKIRGAHS
+804 NGTIQNHKIRGALS
-818 ASIRVTEGASF
+818 ASIRVTKGASF
-829 TMNGGTIRDN
+829 TMNGGTIQDN
-839 IANTSSSDSSSPAVL
+839 IANTPSSDSSSPAVL

-878 VYLTASNDAKARFTM
+878 VYLTASSNAAKARFTM

-905 YTSDST
+905 YTPYST

-924 VLNNGTITGNCAY
+924 VLNEGTITGNCAY

-950 PTKEHGTAFTMYSG
+950 PTEEHGTAFTMNGG

-984 SNRVSLL
+984 SNYVSLL

-1006 YSEGNTQIYTTL
+1006 YSEGNTEIYTTL
-1018 HIQNALITGNTADQG
+1018 HIENALITGNTADQG

-1045 LYMQNGAVIYG
+1045 LYMQDGAVIYG

-1100 LYAPPGNLG
+1100 LYAPAGNRG

-1122 AKRVTGVQ
+1122 AKRVTEVQ

-1145 VSIPAVGSLIITGNQ
+1145 VSIPATGSLIITGNQ

-1174 VIGEATSLSNSIS
+1174 VIGEATSLSHSIL
-1187 VKKVWDNPGYED
+1187 VKKAWDNPGHED

-1210 ERDTGDVVST
+1210 ERDTGDIVST
-1220 AELTS
+1220 AELTG
-1225 ENGWQYTFTDLP
+1225 ENGWQHTFTDLP
-1237 LSPNHYTVTEQPL
+1237 LSPDHYTVTEQPL

-1332 LPESSYSVT
+1332 LPEGTYSVT

-1366 ERPLDPEPIEPIP
+1366 ERPLYPEPIEPIDPIP

-1395 ETTGNEPSPPSTE
+1395 GTTGNEPNPPSTE
-1408 ETTSVPPTEPTE
+1408 ETTSVPPTEPTEESTE

-1443 PSVSAKP
+1443 SSVSAKP

-1462 VFLLMFAGVGLL
+1462 VFLLMFAGAGLL

-1484 NIDHE
+1484 NMDHE